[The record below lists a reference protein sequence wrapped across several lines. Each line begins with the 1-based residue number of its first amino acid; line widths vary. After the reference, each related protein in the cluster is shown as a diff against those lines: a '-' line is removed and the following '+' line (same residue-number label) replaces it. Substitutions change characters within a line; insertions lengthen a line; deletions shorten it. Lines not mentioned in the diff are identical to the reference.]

1 MKKYPLLAIALMT
14 LTACKR
20 NSPQTKC
27 LFDHQIDGI
36 TVSNEIS
43 EKRFS
48 IELHD
53 KSYFEFFDLNV
64 GGYHAKI
71 ENNDISFS
79 DSEGETIVFE
89 NNSYYFATRVNKR
102 SLSSFAVEVFDPQP
116 PRVAVARIQISANAN
131 AKNFFIWFLLS
142 EIYVQYCLCR
152 RRFFFFLLC

>member
-102 SLSSFAVEVFDPQP
+102 FIYLNYSSEMSEKINDKNWYISL
-116 PRVAVARIQISANAN
+116 RIYNKEFWREYN
-131 AKNFFIWFLLS
+131 
-142 EIYVQYCLCR
+142 
-152 RRFFFFLLC
+152 